1 MISLDSVS
9 GQPVIAPT
17 RKKKGGGRTQTQNA
31 GGDGD
36 QNKKQV
42 IEI

>member
-17 RKKKGGGRTQTQNA
+17 RRKKGGGRTQTQT
-31 GGDGD
+31 GGDAD

-42 IEI
+42 R